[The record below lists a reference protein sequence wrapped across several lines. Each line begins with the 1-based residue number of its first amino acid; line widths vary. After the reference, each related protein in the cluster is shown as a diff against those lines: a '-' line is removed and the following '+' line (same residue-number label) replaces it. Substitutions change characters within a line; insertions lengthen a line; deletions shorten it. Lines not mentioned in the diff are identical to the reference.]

1 METNHRSGG
10 AREMKFYFQSL
21 MLLEVRIGNGE
32 WENETENGKLDFTF
46 FFVLD
51 LLFIVRNR

>member
-1 METNHRSGG
+1 
-10 AREMKFYFQSL
+10 MKFYFQSL
-21 MLLEVRIGNGE
+21 MLLEVRIGNEE